1 MLRVAAAIALGV
13 LACRASAA
21 SLSTSPD
28 PLPSPRWGAAVAAY
42 DGKLYLFGGVH
53 GRWLSD
59 VLRLDPK
66 TGHWSTVGSLPL
78 PRAAAA
84 AAVKDGHIYLSGGS
98 VFIESGAS
106 TNDVLIFNPR
116 TGAWKTGPLMNQA
129 RFSHDLLL
137 LKGRLYAFGGMGAAG
152 VVTTY
157 ERLSHDHWSVSGVVS
172 NPFYARASAEV
183 AGKAYFAGGV
193 DGIPG
198 VDHRHAELD
207 VYDPDSDTWTRQAA
221 MPTAREAAATAVL
234 NGKIFVVGGD
244 GEDHQPLATVEVYDP
259 LSNAWSTAPAMPTPR
274 RNAAAAVLDGKLYVM
289 GGAGAASGAAGLD
302 TVEVYD
308 PNTGRWT
315 QSSNSRHLTQ
325 PLPIAPPNRTYAPPI
340 IVQPAPVFAP
350 TVRFA
355 AKAATRPHDY
365 AVVVGVGRYER
376 LPPTDFAEDDARDA
390 TAALIALGVPEE
402 NVVTL
407 SGSHAAMTEVV
418 KYVEEWLP
426 RHVSADSRVYFYYSG
441 HGAPNIL
448 DGVPYLMPWD
458 ADASFV
464 KSTGLPLE
472 RLYTALGKLPARNVI
487 AMIDAC
493 FSGAGGR
500 SVLAPGTRP
509 LVTVRAPKRVPPNI
523 SILTASG
530 SDEIAGSAPQFR
542 HGLFSYY
549 VLRGLSGD
557 ADTTGTGH
565 VTLEQL
571 YAYVHK
577 HVILDARRQN
587 REQTPTLTSPR
598 PNLRL
603 Y

>member
-1 MLRVAAAIALGV
+1 MIRGAAAVVFGLLFPWV
-13 LACRASAA
+13 SAA
-21 SLSTSPD
+21 SLSTAPD
-28 PLPSPRWGAAVAAY
+28 PLPSPRWGSAAAVY
-42 DGKLYLFGGVH
+42 DGKIYLFGGVN

-59 VLRLDPK
+59 VLRFDPK
-66 TGHWSTVGSLPL
+66 TGHWSVIGTLPL

-84 AAVKDGHIYLSGGS
+84 ATIKDGKIYISGGS
-98 VFIESGAS
+98 IFVESGSS
-106 TNDVLIFNPR
+106 TSDVLLFNP
-116 TGAWKTGPLMNQA
+116 KTGTLSPGPTLNQS
-129 RFSHDLLL
+129 RSSHDLLR
-137 LKGRLYAFGGMGAAG
+137 LKGRLYAFGGIGNAG

-157 ERLSHDHWSVSGVVS
+157 ERLSGHRWSISGFV
-172 NPFYARASAEV
+172 PHAFYSRASAEID
-183 AGKAYFAGGV
+183 GRAYFAGGV
-193 DGIPG
+193 DGVSG
-198 VDHRHAELD
+198 VDNRHGELD
-207 VYDPDSDTWTRQAA
+207 VFDPVTGTWAQKSA
-221 MPTAREAAATAVL
+221 MPTAREAAAAAVL
-234 NGKIFVVGGD
+234 NGKIYVAGGD
-244 GEDHQPLATVEVYDP
+244 GVDHQPLATLEVYDP
-259 LSNAWSTAPAMPTPR
+259 RTDSWSTAPSMPTPR
-274 RNAAAAVLDGKLYVM
+274 RYAAAAILDGKLYVM
-289 GGAGAASGAAGLD
+289 GGAGAATGAAGLD

-308 PNTGRWT
+308 PSTGQWT
-315 QSSNSRHLTQ
+315 HSNGSRPSISATR
-325 PLPIAPPNRTYAPPI
+325 PPPAMPPNRADITS
-340 IVQPAPVFAP
+340 

-355 AKAATRPHDY
+355 AKAAPRPHDY

-376 LPPTDFAEDDARDA
+376 LPPADFAEDDARDA

-407 SGSHAAMTEVV
+407 SGSRAAMTEVV

-441 HGAPNIL
+441 HGAPNVL

-472 RLYTALGKLPARNVI
+472 RLYADLGKLPARNVI
-487 AMIDAC
+487 AMIDSC

-530 SDEIAGSAPQFR
+530 SDEIAGSAPQFH

-549 VLRGLSGD
+549 VLRGLSGE
-557 ADTTGTGH
+557 ADPAGTGH

-571 YAYVHK
+571 YDYVHK